1 MLEFSPGDRIA
12 DQYEVVA
19 TVDESP
25 LGVTLRVRHPSTG
38 ASHRLLVLRPGLQGD
53 VPTLFERARAVRH
66 PALLEPLAHGEHQG
80 LRWIAYA
87 DFEGTTLR
95 ALLQES
101 RAAGRA
107 FALEEAAQI
116 VTQILEGLH
125 AAHGHGLVLRAL
137 RPEHVLVQVR
147 HTGPRQKMLA
157 TVAIPGIGLWD
168 LVPAA
173 ALAEEEYGRG
183 EAQYLA
189 PELKG
194 FEPTPTPRTD
204 VYSAGVVFYELLVGS
219 PPIGTYEMPRATRPE
234 LPEHVD
240 EVVELA
246 IAPAP
251 EDRYPSAADFVRD
264 VQRTFQDAALLD
276 TEPTKPLV
284 GPIGWGLG
292 LLTVAAV
299 GVLAWS
305 LKPDPVREA
314 LAADSALRAR
324 IVEAHA
330 RPPAEEIA
338 TLLQRHPKN
347 MVYVPPGP
355 FVRGRLRAESPD
367 VVRPGEPLAEEAHV
381 EGFLID
387 IFEYPN
393 LAQAAPRYGVTYLEA
408 EKLCAEQG
416 KRLCTELEWE
426 KACKGPGNFVYAF
439 GDEWS
444 PEPCGNGLDDI
455 SRSGT
460 REACVSGWRV
470 FDMSGNFR
478 EWTATPYRGNDQRR
492 IVKGGLKGDPQKG
505 ARCAA
510 SNDASVAFKD
520 PSLSFRCC
528 RDVDA
533 PPFAPADAATG
544 AAAGAPATGAT
555 P

>member
-1 MLEFSPGDRIA
+1 MSGTMLEFSPGDVIA
-12 DQYEVVA
+12 AQYEVVA
-19 TVDESP
+19 RLDESP
-25 LGVTLRVRHPSTG
+25 LGVSLRARHRNTG
-38 ASHRLLVLRPGLQGD
+38 EVHRLIVLRTGD
-53 VPTLFERARAVRH
+53 FDVAAAVERARAARH
-66 PALLEPLAHGEHQG
+66 PSLLEPRDHGVHQG
-80 LRWIAYA
+80 RAWVAYP

-101 RAAGRA
+101 GTAGRP

-116 VTQILEGLH
+116 VTQILEALH
-125 AAHGHGLVLRAL
+125 AAHAQGLILRAL

-147 HTGPRQKMLA
+147 YAGPRQRNLVA
-157 TVAIPGIGLWD
+157 RVAIPGMGLWD
-168 LVPAA
+168 AVPTA
-173 ALAEEEYGRG
+173 ALAEDEYGRG

-194 FEPTPTPRTD
+194 FEPTPTPRSD
-204 VYSAGVVFYELLVGS
+204 VYSAGVVLYELLVGS
-219 PPIGTYEMPRATRPE
+219 PPVGTYELPRARRPE

-240 EVVELA
+240 QVVELA

-251 EDRYPSAADFVRD
+251 EDRYPSAADFARD
-264 VQRTFQDAALLD
+264 VQRTVQDASLH
-276 TEPTKPLV
+276 EPEPSRPVV
-284 GPIGWGLG
+284 GPLGWGLG
-292 LLTVAAV
+292 LLAV
-299 GVLAWS
+299 GAVGLLAYG
-305 LKPDPVREA
+305 LKPDPEREA
-314 LAADSALRAR
+314 LAADSLLRAR

-330 RPPAEEIA
+330 RPPAEEVA
-338 TLLQRHPKN
+338 TILQNHPKN

-355 FVRGRLRAESPD
+355 FVRGRLHAEAPENT
-367 VVRPGEPLAEEAHV
+367 RPGEPLAEETYV

-393 LAQAAPRYGVTYLEA
+393 LAQAAPKYGVTFLEA
-408 EKLCAEQG
+408 EQLCAEQG
-416 KRLCTELEWE
+416 KRLCTDVEWE

-439 GDEWS
+439 GDAWS

-455 SRSGT
+455 TRSGV
-460 REACVSGWRV
+460 REGCVSGWRA

-478 EWTATPYRGNDQRR
+478 EWTSTPYRGNDKRR

-510 SNDASVAFKD
+510 SNDEAVGFKD

-528 RDVDA
+528 RDLDA
-533 PPFAPADAATG
+533 PPVAP
-544 AAAGAPATGAT
+544 T